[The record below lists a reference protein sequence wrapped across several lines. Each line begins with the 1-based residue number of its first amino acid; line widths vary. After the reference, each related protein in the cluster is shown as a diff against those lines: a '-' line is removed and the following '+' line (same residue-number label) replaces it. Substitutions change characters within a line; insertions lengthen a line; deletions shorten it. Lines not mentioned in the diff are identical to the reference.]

1 MTLPWEDEGH
11 RVDEGYRNW
20 LADLWGRDKD
30 RASALSMATSFI
42 RKARSS
48 RTNYDK
54 CCDHWLIYQ
63 ASRQEQAQKAQQ
75 EAVDEASKAERD
87 YWLRQNY

>member
-54 CCDHWLIYQ
+54 CCDHWLMYQ
-63 ASRQEQAQKAQQ
+63 ASRQEQEQQ
-75 EAVDEASKAERD
+75 ARQNARSEEERAERD
-87 YWLRQNY
+87 KWMGMGY